1 MSIPNITIDYFENEY
16 IEYILDTLRISKD
29 ELITKLED
37 NGVSSINKKA
47 NRFITTYLKNRIEN
61 LTDDNWLS
69 AKELFIQWKL
79 FEGIELENVSK
90 DKKETLLE
98 LLELFKEEI
107 IQLENQKID
116 ESRKVAK
123 IIVFGGEK

>member
-1 MSIPNITIDYFENEY
+1 MSIPNITIDYFEDEY
-16 IEYILDTLRISKD
+16 IEYILDTLRISND

-47 NRFITTYLKNRIEN
+47 NRFITTYLKNRIEK